1 MLKSSGFSNMCTERC
16 KLAEEIFWFIYS
28 VVFLFCVVLKVRRK
42 TLSLR
47 RENTKTK
54 MIIVV
59 FSLEDVFFS
68 F

>member
-1 MLKSSGFSNMCTERC
+1 MCTERC
-16 KLAEEIFWFIYS
+16 KPPEEIFWFIYS

-42 TLSLR
+42 TLPFR

-54 MIIVV
+54 MNIV